1 MGQGYLI
8 SMLTPVDM
16 SVIQYIVIDITSR
29 LLFLHTVL
37 VMFVNFLK
45 DLKTKFGYML
55 RIAPLKCKNKKQ
67 QQKIRKISDIFLYIS
82 VLKRQ
87 KMSCEI

>member
-8 SMLTPVDM
+8 SMLTTVDM
-16 SVIQYIVIDITSR
+16 SVIQYIVVNIMST

-45 DLKTKFGYML
+45 DLKTKCGYML
-55 RIAPLKCKNKKQ
+55 LIAPLKCKNKKQ
-67 QQKIRKISDIFLYIS
+67 QKIQKISDIFLYFS
-82 VLKRQ
+82 VLKRH